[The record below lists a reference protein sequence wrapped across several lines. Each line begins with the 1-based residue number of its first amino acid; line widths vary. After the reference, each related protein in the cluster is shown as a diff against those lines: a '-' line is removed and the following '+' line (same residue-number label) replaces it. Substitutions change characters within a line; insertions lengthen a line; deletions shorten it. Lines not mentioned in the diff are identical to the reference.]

1 MPARTAALHR
11 GVHGLRA
18 AIPAGGG
25 RCRKDRFLR
34 SPPLPSPVLTLTSA
48 QGAGGTLGS
57 PPGGSWGPGLQG
69 TCPPGPG
76 RGRAGRAA
84 CCSGRRPGA
93 GVVGGVKP
101 RPPLLP
107 FAGYG
112 FQAGHLIHNPPPQ
125 SGAGGASSSS
135 LPQILPR
142 AWMCG
147 GCARPRSVRQ
157 PPGSGRESG
166 EHLRPYPSRFPT
178 GVWPPFLRACAGLP
192 FALSQVPSG
201 LGFASRADLL
211 TSSPAAVSDVYFC
224 CSSYASLWQGL
235 LRADGYL
242 FL

>member
-1 MPARTAALHR
+1 MRPPPSPTRIPGSCREWPLSPQEGRRRVLAEGRAPARAAALRCGAHR
-11 GVHGLRA
+11 LRV

-57 PPGGSWGPGLQG
+57 PPGSSWGPEHQG

-84 CCSGRRPGA
+84 CCSGRRPG
-93 GVVGGVKP
+93 GRVVGGAKP

-112 FQAGHLIHNPPPQ
+112 FQAGHLIHTPTPP

-157 PPGSGRESG
+157 PPGSGRETR
-166 EHLRPYPSRFPT
+166 EHLRPYPSRCWPT
-178 GVWPPFLRACAGLP
+178 LPFLPGP
-192 FALSQVPSG
+192 
-201 LGFASRADLL
+201 
-211 TSSPAAVSDVYFC
+211 
-224 CSSYASLWQGL
+224 LWIGI
-235 LRADGYL
+235 
-242 FL
+242 FV

>member
-112 FQAGHLIHNPPPQ
+112 FQAGHLIHNPPPNRVREEHHPLPSRRSSLGPGCVEDARALGACVSPQ
-125 SGAGGASSSS
+125 GAGGKVESTCAHTQAASQLASGLLSSEPVLAYPS
-135 LPQILPR
+135 LS
-142 AWMCG
+142 
-147 GCARPRSVRQ
+147 PRSLLDWD
-157 PPGSGRESG
+157 
-166 EHLRPYPSRFPT
+166 LR
-178 GVWPPFLRACAGLP
+178 LE
-192 FALSQVPSG
+192 
-201 LGFASRADLL
+201 L
-211 TSSPAAVSDVYFC
+211 TC
-224 CSSYASLWQGL
+224 
-235 LRADGYL
+235 
-242 FL
+242 